1 MSLLK
6 KKINKNTKKLDDLKK
21 EIDKLIVND
30 RRI

>member
-1 MSLLK
+1 MTLL

-21 EIDKLIVND
+21 KMDKLIVND